1 MAVDSMI
8 DVTAIFAADRAA
20 QAVGMVLL
28 AFGPGSAH
36 TALTVRP
43 DQVNGLDA
51 VHGGVVFLLADT
63 AFAMA
68 CNSYG
73 RPTVAR
79 SCQIEFLAGAT
90 IGDRLEAQATERM
103 RSGRNGIYDVAV
115 TRAADGLLIAEYRG
129 NSRELRAI

>member
-8 DVTAIFAADRAA
+8 DVTAIFGADRAA
-20 QAVGMVLL
+20 QAVGMELL

-36 TALTVRP
+36 TALTIRP

-90 IGDRLEAQATERM
+90 IGVVSRHGRPRACVRAEMASTTWPSHAPRM
-103 RSGRNGIYDVAV
+103 AC
-115 TRAADGLLIAEYRG
+115 
-129 NSRELRAI
+129 